1 MTMTLTS
8 SLIISTMELPDFFK
22 EMRMVVWCQVM
33 EQVTVMVMVLLK
45 IKEMKWI
52 WGQRSSN
59 WSMLISIH
67 LQMLS
72 CLTSRTQRRL
82 TTS

>member
-1 MTMTLTS
+1 
-8 SLIISTMELPDFFK
+8 
-22 EMRMVVWCQVM
+22 
-33 EQVTVMVMVLLK
+33 
-45 IKEMKWI
+45 
-52 WGQRSSN
+52 
-59 WSMLISIH
+59 MLISIH